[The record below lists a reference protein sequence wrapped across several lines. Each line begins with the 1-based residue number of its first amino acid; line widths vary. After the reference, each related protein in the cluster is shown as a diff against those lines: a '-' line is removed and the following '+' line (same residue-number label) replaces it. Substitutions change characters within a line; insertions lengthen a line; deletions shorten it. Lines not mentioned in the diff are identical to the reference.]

1 MNRGRDGN
9 HRSAHPSVGAGAPPR
24 PASSPTAGRVTAHT
38 YTDLQADV
46 DLICIAFGDET

>member
-1 MNRGRDGN
+1 MNRDRD

-46 DLICIAFGDET
+46 DLICLTLEAEE